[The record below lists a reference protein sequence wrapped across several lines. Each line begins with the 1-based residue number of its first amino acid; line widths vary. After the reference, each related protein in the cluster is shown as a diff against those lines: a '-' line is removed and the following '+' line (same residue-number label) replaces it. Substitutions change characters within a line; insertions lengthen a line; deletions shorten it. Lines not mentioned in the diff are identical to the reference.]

1 MNLNSQKRMAAELL
15 DVGVNRVKIN
25 PEAVDDVST
34 AITRDDIR
42 FYINNKLI
50 TAEQEKGISKSRLK
64 HKNTQK
70 KKGKRK
76 GYGHRRG
83 TRNARNNTK
92 REWIRKIRALRD
104 ELRKLKAEG
113 GITRPEY
120 RKLYSQAKGNLFHSR
135 RHLREHIERM
145 HRK

>member
-1 MNLNSQKRMAAELL
+1 MNLDSQKRMAAELL
-15 DVGVNRVKIN
+15 DVGVNRVRIN
-25 PEAVDDVST
+25 PEAVEDVST

-50 TAEQEKGISKSRLK
+50 TVEQEKGISKGRLK

-70 KKGKRK
+70 KKGKRR
-76 GYGHRRG
+76 GYGHRKG
-83 TRNARNNTK
+83 SRNARNNTK

-104 ELRKLKAEG
+104 ELRKLKLEDA
-113 GITRPEY
+113 ITRSEY

-135 RHLREHIERM
+135 RHLREHIERI